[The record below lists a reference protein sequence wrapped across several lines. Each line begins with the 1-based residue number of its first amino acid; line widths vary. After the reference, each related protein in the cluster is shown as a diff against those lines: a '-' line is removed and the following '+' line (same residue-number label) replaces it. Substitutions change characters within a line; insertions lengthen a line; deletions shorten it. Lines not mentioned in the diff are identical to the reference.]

1 MSTKPATNVVRRA
14 RRVRAIPEATAQSAS
29 PRADPMGWIG
39 AEVRSLRKA
48 KNLSLQ
54 ELAARCGKSVGF
66 LSQVERGLSK
76 PTVSVLHDL
85 ATALKVHINW
95 FFPQTEGGGNPADGG
110 IVVRKANRRRLS
122 FGSGISD
129 YLLSPNLNG
138 PLELLWSEMAPQA
151 DSGEKAYQHV
161 GDEAGV
167 IINGS
172 LELWVGEQFFV
183 LDAGDSFSFP
193 SSTPHRYR
201 NPGNTITEVAW
212 VVTPPSY

>member
-1 MSTKPATNVVRRA
+1 MPVKSSNSEAVRAPRGPAA
-14 RRVRAIPEATAQSAS
+14 RRKVAKAPAANPT
-29 PRADPMGWIG
+29 GWIG

-54 ELAARCGKSVGF
+54 MLAARCGKSVGF

-85 ATALKVHINW
+85 ATALEVHINW
-95 FFPQTEGGGNPADGG
+95 FFPDTDGGTNPADGG
-110 IVVRKANRRRLS
+110 IVVRKAGRRRLS
-122 FGSGISD
+122 FASGISD

-138 PLELLWSEMAPQA
+138 PLELLWSVMEPQA
-151 DSGEKAYQHV
+151 DSGEKSYQHA

-167 IINGS
+167 VIAGS
-172 LELWVGEQFFV
+172 LELWVGDQHFV
-183 LDAGDSFSFP
+183 LGEGDSFSFP
-193 SSTPHRYR
+193 SSSPHRYR
-201 NPGNTITEVAW
+201 NPGKSVTEVAW